1 MGLGAAAT
9 FNLYD
14 LFAVVAGAVPDR
26 DAVVER
32 RRHLT
37 YRDLD
42 DRVRRLAAV
51 LAREGVGAGDHV
63 GLHLHNSS
71 LYLEGMLAA
80 FLLRAVPVNVNY
92 RYVADELRYVFE
104 DAELVAALHEPAFTE
119 VVEEVRPDL
128 PSLRTTLARGAALDA
143 TVAATAPLDPAAV
156 PGRSG
161 DDHYVLY
168 TGGTTGRPKGVVW
181 RHEDIF
187 FGALGGGGQPPV
199 EAPEQLAERA
209 PSGRARMLPACPF
222 MHGSAHW
229 MAFSTL
235 FTGGTVVI
243 DPEPGFDPARL
254 WSLVAAERVT
264 FLVIVGDAFARPL
277 VEAVADRPAGE
288 DLSSLT
294 VILSGGAI
302 LSPTVKDALLQRLP
316 GCMVVDGFG
325 ASETGGQG
333 QMVAVPGGH
342 DAHPRFSMDPQT
354 TVLDDD
360 FRPVVPGS
368 GVVGWLARKGRV
380 PLGYHNDPV
389 KTAATFPVVD
399 GVRWAVPGDLATI
412 EDDGTITVFGRGSV
426 SINTGGEKVHPEEVE
441 STLKAHPAIF
451 DAVVVGVPDERWG
464 QRVAAVVELR
474 AGVDRPPSVEELG
487 AHARASLAGYKVPR
501 SVVVVD
507 EIVRSPSGKADYRW
521 ARATAEAAAD

>member
-1 MGLGAAAT
+1 VSGAAS

-14 LFAVVAGAVPDR
+14 LFSVVAGAVPDR
-26 DAVVER
+26 EVLVHGDR
-32 RRHLT
+32 RLT
-37 YRDLD
+37 YAQLD

-51 LAREGVGAGDHV
+51 LAAQGVGAGDHV

-71 LYLEGMLAA
+71 EYLEGMLASY
-80 FLLRAVPVNVNY
+80 LLRAVPVNINY
-92 RYVADELRYVFE
+92 RYVADELRYLFD
-104 DAELVAALHEPAFTE
+104 DADLVALLHEPVFAPLID
-119 VVEEVRPDL
+119 EVRGDVPG
-128 PSLRTTLARGAALDA
+128 LRSTLARGDEHEAAL
-143 TVAATAPLDPAAV
+143 AAVAPLDPATV

-168 TGGTTGRPKGVVW
+168 TGGTTGMPKGVVW

-187 FGALGGGGQPPV
+187 FGALGGGGQPPIT
-199 EAPEQLAERA
+199 APEELAERA
-209 PSGRARMLPACPF
+209 PAGRTRLLPACPF

-235 FTGGTVVI
+235 FTGGSVVI
-243 DPEPGFDPARL
+243 DTEAGFDPARI
-254 WSLVAAERVT
+254 WQLVHDERVT
-264 FLVIVGDAFARPL
+264 FLVIVGDAFGRPL
-277 VEAVADRPAGE
+277 VDALAAAPEGRW

-302 LSPTVKDALLQRLP
+302 LSPAIKDGLLAALP
-316 GCMVVDGFG
+316 GCLVVDGFG

-333 QMVAVPGGH
+333 QMVAVRGAAGTN
-342 DAHPRFSMDPQT
+342 PRFSMDEHT

-360 FRPVVPGS
+360 LRPVAPGS
-368 GVVGWLARKGRV
+368 GVVGRLARRGRV
-380 PLGYHNDPV
+380 PLGYYKDAV

-399 GVRWAVPGDLATI
+399 GVRWAVPGDLATV
-412 EDDGTITVFGRGSV
+412 EEDGTITVFGRGSV

-441 STLKAHPAIF
+441 AALKGHPSVF

-464 QRVAAVVELR
+464 QRVAAVVQLR
-474 AGVDRPPSVEELG
+474 PEARTAAPSVDEL
-487 AHARASLAGYKVPR
+487 ASHARTTLAGYKVPR

-521 ARATAEAAAD
+521 ARSVAEGASA